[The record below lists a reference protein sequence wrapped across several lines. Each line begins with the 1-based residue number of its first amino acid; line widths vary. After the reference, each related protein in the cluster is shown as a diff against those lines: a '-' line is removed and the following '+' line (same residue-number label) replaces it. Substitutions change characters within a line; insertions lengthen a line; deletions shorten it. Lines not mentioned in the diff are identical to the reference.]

1 MDYYPYHSLYSQL
14 SQGFRIQISRYRSVP
29 VAMITF
35 EFGPTTFVDPLSKHY
50 NNRCG
55 FLKESRACEND
66 CYKLGTADC
75 REKCETNEE
84 CISCMD
90 EHAKCVSNCPCHS
103 GCPDGCP
110 CRHWPC
116 DVDEKHDDNQILI
129 LREFQLSF
137 LVIKPIFRPD

>member
-1 MDYYPYHSLYSQL
+1 MDS
-14 SQGFRIQISRYRSVP
+14 
-29 VAMITF
+29 
-35 EFGPTTFVDPLSKHY
+35 LSKYY
-50 NNRCG
+50 NNHCG

-75 REKCETNEE
+75 REKCKTNEE

-137 LVIKPIFRPD
+137 LVIKPIFRPN